1 MFKKEIKSFIQARNY
16 PAFQPKAVFF
26 DMDGVLYDSMKF
38 HSQAWVEAMCEA
50 GFTFSLEEA
59 YMNEGQTGFAT
70 INKVFLRDKKRES
83 TREEQEAIY
92 KRKSAFF
99 ESYGA
104 IQKMPYVHELLEKVK
119 KEGLQLFVVTGSA
132 QPALINSVYDNFP
145 GIFEKNHV
153 ITAFDVKNGKP
164 DPEPYLKALEKSGV
178 KHWEAVIVE
187 NAPLGVQAG
196 FSSGIF
202 TVGVNTGPLNKKVL
216 IEAGANLLFD
226 SMYDLYQK
234 WDDFIASKI
243 DGFLNK

>member
-1 MFKKEIKSFIQARNY
+1 MFKKEITSFVRTRNY
-16 PAFQPKAVFF
+16 PSFCPKAVFF
-26 DMDGVLYDSMKF
+26 DMDGVLFDSMKF
-38 HSQAWVEAMCEA
+38 HSRAWVEAMSEA
-50 GFTFSLEEA
+50 GFTFSSEEA

-83 TREEQEAIY
+83 TREEREAIY
-92 KRKSAFF
+92 KRKAAFF

-104 IQKMPYVHELLEKVK
+104 IQKMPYAQALLEKIK
-119 KEGLQLFVVTGSA
+119 NEGLQLFVVTGSA

-145 GIFEKNHV
+145 DIFEQNHV
-153 ITAFDVKNGKP
+153 ITALDVKNGKP

-202 TVGVNTGPLNKKVL
+202 TIGVNTGPLDKQTL

-226 SMYDLYQK
+226 SMCDLYRQ
-234 WDDFIASKI
+234 WDDFIASKT
-243 DGFLNK
+243 DNFF